1 VVLETNPD
9 LAHVYLGYALD
20 AINEQLSK
28 AEEPERQAM
37 LAALRDLQVFQ
48 RERLRTP

>member
-9 LAHVYLGYALD
+9 LARVYLGYALD
-20 AINEQLSK
+20 AINEQLTK

-37 LAALRDLQVFQ
+37 LAALREFASFPA
-48 RERLRTP
+48 RPGE